1 MQTELQA
8 LQNAANGLSLDII
21 EMYQEDKRKKIK
33 KYIAKIRNAIVSP
46 ELAYTQMNHFL
57 LGWRKAL
64 QCNK

>member
-8 LQNAANGLSLDII
+8 LQNAASGLSLDII
-21 EMYQEDKRKKIK
+21 EMYQEDKRKKVK

-46 ELAYTQMNHFL
+46 ELTYNQMNHFL